1 MPSHFRLKLL
11 TTAISMAAAASVCAA
26 PASNAVVSKAF
37 ATLTNQH
44 VNALNNGD
52 VSTGPLAFSQ
62 PMHIVVSL
70 NLRNQSQLDSFV
82 ANAGKPGTP
91 LAQRIMTPEQ
101 FLAQHS
107 PTQAQAQAVA
117 DYLTQAGFKNVV
129 ITPNRQLVTAEAT
142 ADAVGSA
149 FRTTFEGVRTHDG
162 RNAYHNTSEAMIPTA
177 LQGTVRSV
185 IGLNTVT
192 KAHWFARRI
201 NPSSPR
207 AAVTQAT
214 GTEVGHNPT
223 DFAKIYGASSLP
235 AASTIDVGNIVT
247 GQMSDVLNDVK
258 SFESQN
264 GLPALAPVV
273 EGPGNTGAVSSSG
286 DGEWDLDVQDI
297 LGMSGGV
304 KSITLYDAASSDEA
318 DLTTDFNLVV
328 TDNKAKVINVSLGYC
343 ENNAHADGTTAA
355 DDAIFEQAV
364 AQGQTFSVS
373 TGDDGSNTCF
383 VNGLNGPG
391 GGSGTGRDWPA
402 ASQYVI
408 AAGGTGL
415 FTSGT
420 TTWGSETVWN
430 DSASSAT
437 GGGPA
442 TYEPQPSWQSGIGQ
456 NAGHTTRGAPD
467 IAFDADPNS
476 GALVIVDGQAN
487 QQIGGTSLAS
497 PLFVGAWARIQAA
510 NGGNLGFAAPL
521 IYKAAAAHYATDFHD
536 VTSGNNNGFTAATG
550 WDYTTGFG
558 SIIVN
563 QLSSNISSGGG
574 TTGGT
579 PVANFGFTTSGLTA
593 TFTDSSTDT
602 GGTLSAHSWAF
613 GDGSTST
620 ATSPSHTYSAAGT
633 FNVTETVTDS
643 VSGATNAKTEA
654 VTVSSGGGGGS
665 SQLLGNTGFE
675 SGTASPWTLSSGVL
689 CSNSTCSGETAH
701 AGTWFAWLDGYG
713 SAHTDT
719 ASQSVAIP
727 SGKSTATL
735 QYYLHINT
743 AETTTSTA
751 YDTLKVQVL
760 NSSGTVLATLA
771 TFSNLNANSGY
782 TVHTASLAPYIGQ
795 TVTIKFTGT
804 EDSSLQTSFVLDD
817 VTLTVQ

>member
-11 TTAISMAAAASVCAA
+11 TAAIGMVAAASVCAA
-26 PASNAVVSKAF
+26 PASNAVASKAF

-44 VNALNNGD
+44 VNPLTNGD

-70 NLRNQSQLDSFV
+70 NLRNQAQLDSFV
-82 ANAGKPGTP
+82 ANASKSSTP
-91 LAQRIMTPEQ
+91 VAQRIMTPDQ
-101 FLAQHS
+101 FLAQHA

-129 ITPNRQLVTAEAT
+129 ITPNRQLVTAEGT

-149 FRTTFEGVRTHDG
+149 FHTAFEGVRTHDG
-162 RNAYHNTSEAMIPTA
+162 RNAYHNTSEAMIPAA

-192 KAHWFARRI
+192 RAHTFARRI
-201 NPSSPR
+201 VPGSARS
-207 AAVTQAT
+207 AVTQAT

-247 GQMSDVLNDVK
+247 GQMSDVLSDVK
-258 SFESQN
+258 SFESKN

-343 ENNAHADGTTAA
+343 ENNAHSDGTTAA

-415 FTSGT
+415 YTSGT

-476 GALVIVDGQAN
+476 GALVTVDGQAN

-521 IYKAAAAHYATDFHD
+521 IYKAAAANYATDFHD
-536 VTSGNNNGFTAATG
+536 VTSGNNNGYTAATG

-558 SIIVN
+558 SLIVN
-563 QLSSNISSGGG
+563 QLSSNITSGGGG

-620 ATSPSHTYSAAGT
+620 TTSPSHTYSATGT
-633 FNVTETVTDS
+633 FSVTETVTDS
-643 VSGATNAKTEA
+643 VSGATNAKTES
-654 VTVSSGGGGGS
+654 VTVSSGSTGGLQNGVAVTGLAATKGKQLNYTVNIPAGAKNLKITTSGG
-665 SQLLGNTGFE
+665 TGDEDLYVKF
-675 SGTASPWTLSSGVL
+675 GAAP
-689 CSNSTCSGETAH
+689 
-701 AGTWFAWLDGYG
+701 
-713 SAHTDT
+713 
-719 ASQSVAIP
+719 
-727 SGKSTATL
+727 
-735 QYYLHINT
+735 
-743 AETTTSTA
+743 TTSTYDCRSWVVGNTESCSVTSPKTGTYYIMLNA
-751 YDTLKVQVL
+751 Y
-760 NSSGTVLATLA
+760 A
-771 TFSNLNANSGY
+771 TFSG
-782 TVHTASLAPYIGQ
+782 VSLKA
-795 TVTIKFTGT
+795 TWTN
-804 EDSSLQTSFVLDD
+804 
-817 VTLTVQ
+817 